1 MSENRFDFV
10 KKMVNLEFGC
20 AFKVSTENN
29 RNYTINI
36 MEGAGPVDSTDP
48 RIIIFHF
55 SEDLS
60 NLYIDYLRRRIK
72 DDVRLTEFIL
82 RMVDELAKLI
92 PECKTISVEDNL
104 NVYKCSYAFNHA
116 TITIFVNGISW
127 YNHMGYRQ
135 ASYDADTAY
144 NNEIRKNMT
153 VKAALTTILTSPE
166 TRGRFP
172 ELINYKTELERALNL
187 DPKLTINSSLENYIR
202 TIYTKLAPYS
212 DDENKCNAFTRRNS
226 QLFAYII
233 NAFGHLLQYNGL
245 LVKQVNNEAQAAAE
259 AHNNPPPSSCPPRV
273 QRDPV
278 ATAADDAEL
287 EEGSKDLT
295 AYSIPGSLR
304 GSGGRSLGAGLRCG
318 EQVQF
323 GMRNACQHAQETF
336 NQRIRSD
343 STLDLAQNYL
353 DDDVVVQYEAANEG
367 GNDHNRGEGGTW
379 QAYDGSQFNAVSA
392 AEPVCSRQQQ
402 QQQQSFGS
410 LLQRT
415 MEGPA
420 AMTGSYGGA
429 IKSRKPTRRTNR
441 RTRRR
446 TNRRTNRRTS
456 RKNKRNYVRR
466 VHSKFYAV

>member
-10 KKMVNLEFGC
+10 KKMVNLEFGG
-20 AFKVSTENN
+20 AFVVSTENN

-36 MEGAGPVDSTDP
+36 REGEDPVDSKDP
-48 RIIIFHF
+48 CIIFHF

-60 NLYIDYLRRRIK
+60 DLYIDYLRKRIK
-72 DDVRLTEFIL
+72 DDVRFTEVIL
-82 RMVDELAKLI
+82 RMIDELAKLI
-92 PECKTISVEDNL
+92 PECKTISAEDNL
-104 NVYKCSYAFNHA
+104 NVYKCSYAFNQA

-144 NNEIRKNMT
+144 NKEIRNIT
-153 VKAALTTILTSPE
+153 VRAALKKILKSPE
-166 TRGRFP
+166 NNERFP
-172 ELINYKTELERALNL
+172 DLINYKTELERSLKL
-187 DPKLTINSSLENYIR
+187 DPQLTNESRLKNYIR

-212 DDENKCNAFTRRNS
+212 DDKNICKAVERHNT

-287 EEGSKDLT
+287 EEGSKGLT

-318 EQVQF
+318 EQVRF

-336 NQRIRSD
+336 NQGIRSD
-343 STLDLAQNYL
+343 STLDLVQNYL

-379 QAYDGSQFNAVSA
+379 QTYDGSQFNAVSA

-415 MEGPA
+415 MEGPE

>member
-20 AFKVSTENN
+20 AFKVFTENN

-36 MEGAGPVDSTDP
+36 MEGPGPVDSTDS

-144 NNEIRKNMT
+144 NDEIRNMT
-153 VKAALTTILTSPE
+153 VWAALTTILTSPE

-187 DPKLTINSSLENYIR
+187 DHKLTINSSLKNYIS

-212 DDENKCNAFTRRNS
+212 DDKDKCNAFKRRNS

-245 LVKQVNNEAQAAAE
+245 LVKQVNND
-259 AHNNPPPSSCPPRV
+259 PPPSSSAASRCRYSH
-273 QRDPV
+273 PV
-278 ATAADDAEL
+278 VRAAADAEPITGSSS
-287 EEGSKDLT
+287 EYMARYAAKEG
-295 AYSIPGSLR
+295 
-304 GSGGRSLGAGLRCG
+304 
-318 EQVQF
+318 E
-323 GMRNACQHAQETF
+323 
-336 NQRIRSD
+336 
-343 STLDLAQNYL
+343 
-353 DDDVVVQYEAANEG
+353 
-367 GNDHNRGEGGTW
+367 NDHNRGEGGTW
-379 QAYDGSQFNAVSA
+379 QAYDGSQFSAVSA
-392 AEPVCSRQQQ
+392 AEPVCSRQQQQ

-415 MEGPA
+415 MEGPE

-446 TNRRTNRRTS
+446 TNRRTS